1 MSEQKIANTFEKMR
15 DTIDQYTK
23 VVRQDG
29 ALWKSIEELGGDPAW
44 LNDIKTALDA
54 VYTAIEEAD
63 MGARMHLDMQDE
75 SADLNE
81 APPSMTRPMP
91 SPNPYRGRKTNPIP
105 EPKRL
110 SGSKPGP
117 RPEPKRLSGSKAVN
131 EEPNEGNEFSGALA
145 QAKQTGKKEFEV
157 DGKKY
162 KVQEGASLSPKY
174 IKHLQLALRNWG
186 PELSRS
192 EARQLQDI
200 LDKQSIANIK
210 TLMNADIPHLS
221 QMAKLY
227 LRNKTPGGMK
237 NYSENNMFMGAVG
250 KPYEDEDNPVKDA
263 IMHRLSVSYGMEDL
277 LKKYGLDSV
286 EAAIDDVASFHD
298 DAEELGSSD
307 ISIMVKQ
314 VMDNLESTN
323 ESLGYLKK
331 LAGI

>member
-1 MSEQKIANTFEKMR
+1 
-15 DTIDQYTK
+15 
-23 VVRQDG
+23 
-29 ALWKSIEELGGDPAW
+29 
-44 LNDIKTALDA
+44 
-54 VYTAIEEAD
+54 
-63 MGARMHLDMQDE
+63 
-75 SADLNE
+75 
-81 APPSMTRPMP
+81 
-91 SPNPYRGRKTNPIP
+91 
-105 EPKRL
+105 
-110 SGSKPGP
+110 
-117 RPEPKRLSGSKAVN
+117 
-131 EEPNEGNEFSGALA
+131 
-145 QAKQTGKKEFEV
+145 
-157 DGKKY
+157 
-162 KVQEGASLSPKY
+162 VQEGSALSPKY

-237 NYSENNMFMGAVG
+237 NYSENTMFMGAVG

>member
-29 ALWKSIEELGGDPAW
+29 ALWKSIEEIGGDPAW

-75 SADLNE
+75 SADLSE

-91 SPNPYRGRKTNPIP
+91 SPNPYRGRK
-105 EPKRL
+105 
-110 SGSKPGP
+110 PGP
-117 RPEPKRLSGSKAVN
+117 RPEPKRPSGSKAVN

-145 QAKQTGKKEFEV
+145 QG
-157 DGKKY
+157 
-162 KVQEGASLSPKY
+162 
-174 IKHLQLALRNWG
+174 
-186 PELSRS
+186 
-192 EARQLQDI
+192 
-200 LDKQSIANIK
+200 
-210 TLMNADIPHLS
+210 
-221 QMAKLY
+221 
-227 LRNKTPGGMK
+227 TP
-237 NYSENNMFMGAVG
+237 YDD
-250 KPYEDEDNPVKDA
+250 YEEDNPVKDA

-277 LKKYGLDSV
+277 LKKYGLDRV

>member
-1 MSEQKIANTFEKMR
+1 MR

-29 ALWKSIEELGGDPAW
+29 ALWKSIEEIGGDPAW

-75 SADLNE
+75 SADL
-81 APPSMTRPMP
+81 S
-91 SPNPYRGRKTNPIP
+91 
-105 EPKRL
+105 
-110 SGSKPGP
+110 
-117 RPEPKRLSGSKAVN
+117 

-162 KVQEGASLSPKY
+162 KVQEDA
-174 IKHLQLALRNWG
+174 
-186 PELSRS
+186 
-192 EARQLQDI
+192 
-200 LDKQSIANIK
+200 
-210 TLMNADIPHLS
+210 
-221 QMAKLY
+221 
-227 LRNKTPGGMK
+227 
-237 NYSENNMFMGAVG
+237 
-250 KPYEDEDNPVKDA
+250 DNPVKDA

-277 LKKYGLDSV
+277 LKKYGLDRV

>member
-29 ALWKSIEELGGDPAW
+29 ALWKSIEEIGGDPAW
-44 LNDIKTALDA
+44 LNDIKTALDT

-75 SADLNE
+75 SADL
-81 APPSMTRPMP
+81 S
-91 SPNPYRGRKTNPIP
+91 
-105 EPKRL
+105 
-110 SGSKPGP
+110 
-117 RPEPKRLSGSKAVN
+117 

-162 KVQEGASLSPKY
+162 KVQEGQPY
-174 IKHLQLALRNWG
+174 DD
-186 PELSRS
+186 E
-192 EARQLQDI
+192 E
-200 LDKQSIANIK
+200 
-210 TLMNADIPHLS
+210 
-221 QMAKLY
+221 
-227 LRNKTPGGMK
+227 
-237 NYSENNMFMGAVG
+237 EN
-250 KPYEDEDNPVKDA
+250 PTKDA
-263 IMHRLSVSYGMEDL
+263 IIHRLSISGRLSDL
-277 LKKYGLDSV
+277 LKQHGLDRV
-286 EAAIDDVASFHD
+286 EAAIDDVAEFHS

-314 VMDNLESTN
+314 VMNNLESTN

>member
-75 SADLNE
+75 SADL
-81 APPSMTRPMP
+81 S
-91 SPNPYRGRKTNPIP
+91 
-105 EPKRL
+105 
-110 SGSKPGP
+110 
-117 RPEPKRLSGSKAVN
+117 

-162 KVQEGASLSPKY
+162 KVQEGAALSPKY
-174 IKHLQLALRNWG
+174 IKHLQLALRNWEG
-186 PELSRS
+186 ELSRS
-192 EARQLQDI
+192 ETRQLQDI

-250 KPYEDEDNPVKDA
+250 TPYDDYEEDNPVKDA

-277 LKKYGLDSV
+277 LKKYGLDRV

>member
-75 SADLNE
+75 SADL
-81 APPSMTRPMP
+81 S
-91 SPNPYRGRKTNPIP
+91 
-105 EPKRL
+105 
-110 SGSKPGP
+110 
-117 RPEPKRLSGSKAVN
+117 

-162 KVQEGASLSPKY
+162 KVQEV
-174 IKHLQLALRNWG
+174 
-186 PELSRS
+186 
-192 EARQLQDI
+192 D
-200 LDKQSIANIK
+200 
-210 TLMNADIPHLS
+210 
-221 QMAKLY
+221 
-227 LRNKTPGGMK
+227 
-237 NYSENNMFMGAVG
+237 NNMFMGAVG
-250 KPYEDEDNPVKDA
+250 KPYDDYEEDNPVKDA

-298 DAEELGSSD
+298 GAEELGSSD

>member
-15 DTIDQYTK
+15 TTIDQYTT
-23 VVRQDG
+23 VVRQGG

-54 VYTAIEEAD
+54 VYSAIDEAD

-75 SADLNE
+75 SADL
-81 APPSMTRPMP
+81 S
-91 SPNPYRGRKTNPIP
+91 
-105 EPKRL
+105 
-110 SGSKPGP
+110 
-117 RPEPKRLSGSKAVN
+117 

-145 QAKQTGKKEFEV
+145 QAKQAGKKEFEV

-162 KVQEGASLSPKY
+162 KVQEGATISPTY
-174 IKHLQLALRNWG
+174 IKHLKFKYG
-186 PELSRS
+186 DKLSLTPKEQR
-192 EARQLQDI
+192 EVVKDI
-200 LDKQSIANIK
+200 LNRWDFKNIE
-210 TLMNADIPHLS
+210 TIMMADIPHVS
-221 QMAKLY
+221 QMARIY
-227 LRNKTPGGMK
+227 LKKRTPGGMNK
-237 NYSENNMFMGAVG
+237 YNENNMFMGAVG

-277 LKKYGLDSV
+277 LKKYGLDRV

>member
-1 MSEQKIANTFEKMR
+1 MSEQKIENTFKKMR
-15 DTIDQYTK
+15 DTIDTYTK

-54 VYTAIEEAD
+54 VYSAIDEAD

-75 SADLNE
+75 SADL
-81 APPSMTRPMP
+81 S
-91 SPNPYRGRKTNPIP
+91 
-105 EPKRL
+105 
-110 SGSKPGP
+110 
-117 RPEPKRLSGSKAVN
+117 

-162 KVQEGASLSPKY
+162 KVQEDA
-174 IKHLQLALRNWG
+174 
-186 PELSRS
+186 
-192 EARQLQDI
+192 
-200 LDKQSIANIK
+200 
-210 TLMNADIPHLS
+210 
-221 QMAKLY
+221 
-227 LRNKTPGGMK
+227 
-237 NYSENNMFMGAVG
+237 
-250 KPYEDEDNPVKDA
+250 DNPVKDA

-277 LKKYGLDSV
+277 LKKYGLDRV

-298 DAEELGSSD
+298 DVEELGSSD

-314 VMDNLESTN
+314 VIDNLESTN

>member
-15 DTIDQYTK
+15 TTIDQYTT

-54 VYTAIEEAD
+54 VYTAIDEAD

-75 SADLNE
+75 SADL
-81 APPSMTRPMP
+81 S
-91 SPNPYRGRKTNPIP
+91 
-105 EPKRL
+105 
-110 SGSKPGP
+110 
-117 RPEPKRLSGSKAVN
+117 

-145 QAKQTGKKEFEV
+145 QAKQSGKKEFEV

-162 KVQEGASLSPKY
+162 KVQEGATISPTYIEHLKFKY
-174 IKHLQLALRNWG
+174 G
-186 PELSRS
+186 
-192 EARQLQDI
+192 
-200 LDKQSIANIK
+200 DKQSLTPKEQREVVKDILNRWDFKNIE
-210 TLMNADIPHLS
+210 TIMMADIPHVS
-221 QMAKLY
+221 QMARIY
-227 LRNKTPGGMK
+227 LKKKTPGGMNK
-237 NYSENNMFMGAVG
+237 YNENNMFMGAVG

-277 LKKYGLDSV
+277 LKKYGLDRV

>member
-29 ALWKSIEELGGDPAW
+29 ALWKSIEEIGGDPAW

-75 SADLNE
+75 SADL
-81 APPSMTRPMP
+81 S
-91 SPNPYRGRKTNPIP
+91 
-105 EPKRL
+105 
-110 SGSKPGP
+110 
-117 RPEPKRLSGSKAVN
+117 

-162 KVQEGASLSPKY
+162 KVQEGATISPTY
-174 IKHLQLALRNWG
+174 IKHLKLKYG
-186 PELSRS
+186 
-192 EARQLQDI
+192 
-200 LDKQSIANIK
+200 DKQSLTPREQRQVVNDILNRLDFKNIE
-210 TLMNADIPHLS
+210 TIMRADIPHVS

-227 LRNKTPGGMK
+227 LRNNTPGGMNK
-237 NYSENNMFMGAVG
+237 YNENNMFMGAVG

-277 LKKYGLDSV
+277 LKKYGLDRV

>member
-29 ALWKSIEELGGDPAW
+29 ALWKSIEEIGGDPAW

-75 SADLNE
+75 SADL
-81 APPSMTRPMP
+81 S
-91 SPNPYRGRKTNPIP
+91 
-105 EPKRL
+105 
-110 SGSKPGP
+110 
-117 RPEPKRLSGSKAVN
+117 

-162 KVQEGASLSPKY
+162 KVQEDA
-174 IKHLQLALRNWG
+174 
-186 PELSRS
+186 
-192 EARQLQDI
+192 
-200 LDKQSIANIK
+200 
-210 TLMNADIPHLS
+210 
-221 QMAKLY
+221 
-227 LRNKTPGGMK
+227 
-237 NYSENNMFMGAVG
+237 
-250 KPYEDEDNPVKDA
+250 DNPVKDA

-277 LKKYGLDSV
+277 LKKYGLDRV

>member
-29 ALWKSIEELGGDPAW
+29 ALWKSIEEIGGDPAW

-75 SADLNE
+75 SADL
-81 APPSMTRPMP
+81 S
-91 SPNPYRGRKTNPIP
+91 
-105 EPKRL
+105 
-110 SGSKPGP
+110 
-117 RPEPKRLSGSKAVN
+117 

-145 QAKQTGKKEFEV
+145 QAKQSGKKEFEV